1 MSEGGGSRVYGVYI
15 AEIRRAITGHLV
27 VPPRKNVQIP
37 FFKKFFLEKF
47 YPNNHALYIIYM
59 SHLICNIPNQ
69 KVWVRREY
77 LRDLEDGHG
86 EFVEGHWVTAKS
98 IPGRA
103 FYFETFLPEYG
114 ALFDKLPISAF
125 VSSPETPDIDMAL
138 PDLQFWNCMDY
149 GITCIQKQFIGSMD
163 YEVWTKNHGRVKGSY
178 IATLD
183 NYHIHSDEVDYSTAE
198 QPDEHKSFNLLELE
212 NGQFALYP
220 NNRMRV
226 YDNSLTP
233 KNPKQ
238 PDFKVSTEYYQVEN
252 GNEYRLGDTEE
263 YYYDLYADRDFITG
277 EKKS

>member
-1 MSEGGGSRVYGVYI
+1 
-15 AEIRRAITGHLV
+15 
-27 VPPRKNVQIP
+27 
-37 FFKKFFLEKF
+37 
-47 YPNNHALYIIYM
+47 M

-125 VSSPETPDIDMAL
+125 VSSPETPEVDMAL
-138 PDLQFWNCMDY
+138 PDLQFWNC
-149 GITCIQKQFIGSMD
+149 MD

-212 NGQFALYP
+212 NGQYALYP

-233 KNPKQ
+233 KNPKT

-263 YYYDLYADRDFITG
+263 YYYDMNPEWHKLYADRDYITG
-277 EKKS
+277 EKNPSEKKS

>member
-1 MSEGGGSRVYGVYI
+1 
-15 AEIRRAITGHLV
+15 
-27 VPPRKNVQIP
+27 
-37 FFKKFFLEKF
+37 
-47 YPNNHALYIIYM
+47 M

-114 ALFDKLPISAF
+114 ALYDKLPISAF
-125 VSSPETPDIDMAL
+125 VSSPETPTLDMAL
-138 PDLQFWNCMDY
+138 PELQFWNCMDY

-163 YEVWTKNHGRVKGSY
+163 YEVYTKSHGRVKGTY

-183 NYHIHSDEVDYSTAE
+183 NYHIHADEVDYSTAE

-212 NGQFALYP
+212 NGQYALYP

-233 KNPKQ
+233 KEPKM

-263 YYYDLYADRDFITG
+263 YYYDVHPNWISPS
-277 EKKS
+277 EPKKKSL